1 MRMQGIP
8 TKLKNGVEVTIKSA
22 AVGEVGKLLKFM
34 RAVYSKSEFLDMN
47 ANEVAAI
54 KKRWMRKEIKQYEKS
69 KRQIMI
75 VATYEGEIVA
85 YCLVGKVSNKD
96 KESHRAKLSIAVVK
110 EMRGI
115 GLGSKMMRLAIDFA
129 SKVAYEQFEVDLV
142 AGNTEAFIL
151 YKEYGFEALG
161 KFPRAYK
168 NIKGFYTDTILMIKY
183 LNLV

>member
-1 MRMQGIP
+1 MRMQAIP
-8 TKLKNGVEVTIKSA
+8 TTLKNGVEVEIKSA
-22 AVGEVGKLLKFM
+22 TVGEVGKFLIFL
-34 RAVYSKSEFLDMN
+34 REVYSKAEFLDLN
-47 ANEVAAI
+47 TDEVAAI
-54 KKRWMRKEIKQYEKS
+54 KRRAMRREIKQYEKS

-75 VATYEGEIVA
+75 VATYENQIVA
-85 YCLVGKVSNKD
+85 YCVVGKVSTKD
-96 KESHRAKLSIAVVK
+96 KESHRAKLAIAVAK

-142 AGNTEAFIL
+142 HGNTQAFIL

-168 NIKGFYTDTILMIKY
+168 NVKGFYTDTIRLIKY
-183 LNLV
+183 LNLT